1 MQEGQGVAGDYHS
14 ILGVGRDASKAEIQ
28 EAYLE
33 LARRYH
39 PDVNPDDPEAGKRFA
54 QIEDAYEMLCEPHR
68 RKPKGA
74 YHTALSAFLTVHS
87 INRPYPQPEPMADC
101 EFAPALVT
109 MATVIWLALV
119 CACVLMAA
127 ASGSSAD
134 LAGGG
139 TTGAEDDFLSSHG
152 VVGVFLGLMTFLY
165 VTVVVLVIAKWGRT

>member
-1 MQEGQGVAGDYHS
+1 MAKDYYS

-28 EAYLE
+28 EAYRA
-33 LARRYH
+33 LARRCH

-54 QIEDAYEMLCEPHR
+54 EIEDAYEMLCEPQR
-68 RKPKGA
+68 RRPKGA

-87 INRPYPQPEPMADC
+87 MRRPYPQPEPMADC
-101 EFAPALVT
+101 EFAPALVI

-119 CACVLMAA
+119 CACVLMVT

-139 TTGAEDDFLSSHG
+139 TMAAEGGFLSARG
-152 VVGVFLGLMTFLY
+152 VVGVFLGLITLLY